1 MAVLDFKRSTNTPST
16 LAKGT
21 LQFVDVGGR
30 FKMLIGDN
38 SNTPREAN
46 YLPFGG
52 GVLTGALTIE
62 TSIASPLILTRS
74 TGDVGINLN
83 GSYLGNAG
91 GVLRFGTSTTHANNN
106 EVFHSGTLKITVP
119 TIEATAALVIPNV
132 APVNPDPN
140 KTYLYLT

>member
-1 MAVLDFKRSTNTPST
+1 MAVLDFKRSLITPST

-38 SNTPREAN
+38 SNNPREAN

-52 GVLTGALTIE
+52 GVLSGSLTLD
-62 TSIASPLILTRS
+62 TNVASPLILTRS
-74 TGDVGINLN
+74 GGSVGINLN

-91 GVLRFGTSTTHANNN
+91 GVLRFGSSTTHANNN
-106 EVFHSGTLKITVP
+106 EIWHSGTLKISNP
-119 TIEATAALVIPNV
+119 TIEATAALVIPTV

-140 KTYLYLT
+140 KVYLYLT